1 MADENYEVGYGKPP
15 AHTRFK
21 PGQSGN
27 PKGRPKGTKNL
38 ATDLSEELRE
48 KIIVTEGGKSRET
61 TKQRAIVKTAVARA
75 LKGDMRAITVL
86 IKQIEGMEQTT
97 DNETQNEFLSRD
109 DEQILEN
116 FRRHLMEEI
125 KAAEA
130 GESDDQTT

>member
-1 MADENYEVGYGKPP
+1 MRDDDYEVGYRKPP

-38 ATDLSEELRE
+38 VTDLSEELRE

-97 DNETQNEFLSRD
+97 DNETQNELLSRD

-116 FRRHLMEEI
+116 FRQHLMEEI

-130 GESDDQTT
+130 GETDDQTT

>member
-1 MADENYEVGYGKPP
+1 MRDDDYEVGYGKPP
-15 AHTRFK
+15 RHTRFR

-27 PKGRPKGTKNL
+27 PSGRPKGTRNL
-38 ATDLSEELRE
+38 ASDLSEELRE

-97 DNETQNEFLSRD
+97 DNETQNELLSRD

-130 GESDDQTT
+130 GETDDQTT